1 MAWRVTSYTRW
12 VDAVQVIGAENQE
25 VYLTFSP
32 RYTEAASNPGTKC
45 SCFSTRFLAPSLGMS
60 QAKAL
65 AGFPSSI
72 ARKSHER
79 FGSCDFSRYCDE
91 PAGWVAGKLVEDSV

>member
-1 MAWRVTSYTRW
+1 MAWRVTSCTRW
-12 VDAVQVIGAENQE
+12 VDAVQVMGAENQE

-45 SCFSTRFLAPSLGMS
+45 SCFSTR
-60 QAKAL
+60 
-65 AGFPSSI
+65 FPSSI